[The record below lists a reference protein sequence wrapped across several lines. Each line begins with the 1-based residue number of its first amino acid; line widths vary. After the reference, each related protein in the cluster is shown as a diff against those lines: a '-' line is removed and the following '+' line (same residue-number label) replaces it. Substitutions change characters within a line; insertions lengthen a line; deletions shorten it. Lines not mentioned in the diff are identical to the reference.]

1 MSQGNGKFS
10 ERHLRFKVYGI
21 FGASQLFCRR
31 QRSDAA
37 CCCGHTTVQELGPD
51 LQNVSRHSYDNLTT
65 VPTLRLTFDGRLIYS
80 NILRRTQGFPYVGFT
95 CSILRSSEIFF
106 TRLTALCPG
115 LPGWPGT
122 RKVKTNQD
130 FTEAKRQWVAVASTG
145 LYATLHLTPDK

>member
-37 CCCGHTTVQELGPD
+37 CCGGHTTVQELGLD

-65 VPTLRLTFDGRLIYS
+65 VPKLRLTFDGRLIYS

-95 CSILRSSEIFF
+95 CSILRSSDIF
-106 TRLTALCPG
+106 
-115 LPGWPGT
+115 LP
-122 RKVKTNQD
+122 V
-130 FTEAKRQWVAVASTG
+130 
-145 LYATLHLTPDK
+145 